1 MPDATP
7 PIQVAKDVL
16 VQPLGDEAVL
26 LNLNND
32 HYYGLD
38 DVGTR
43 MWALLAEHGDPE
55 AVIRQL
61 LLEYEADE
69 PTLRRDLAALIDKL
83 EQAGLI
89 TRART

>member
-1 MPDATP
+1 MPETTP
-7 PIQVAKDVL
+7 PIHIAKDVL

-38 DVGTR
+38 NVGTR
-43 MWALLAEHGDPE
+43 MWELLAEHGDPE
-55 AVIRQL
+55 AVIRQM
-61 LLEYEADE
+61 LLEYDADE
-69 PTLRRDLAALIDKL
+69 PALRRDLAALIDKL

-89 TRART
+89 IRART